1 MKSVRVYLI
10 RVLIGGPATRMEQNE
25 TVSHFTYSTEIQIAE
40 YQSVFKQQQ
49 QQ

>member
-10 RVLIGGPATRMEQNE
+10 GVLIGGPATRMERNE
-25 TVSHFTYSTEIQIAE
+25 TESLHIQHCEIQIAE